1 MADIILEATS
11 TELNYSAGV
20 TGPIQVQI
28 DNLKNVLAIVESEFV
43 ASKKYTP
50 GEYFIYGES
59 LYVVIAEVPSG
70 DAFVAGTNVNSIGS
84 NGVLNSLM
92 SKKTRKKWDAI
103 LTGSPIPDEEGED
116 EEDEPVDPTTP

>member
-28 DNLKNVLAIVESEFV
+28 DNLKNVLATVESEFV

-92 SKKTRKKWDAI
+92 SKRTKKKWDAI
-103 LTGSPIPDEEGED
+103 LTGSPMPDEESED

>member
-28 DNLKNVLAIVESEFV
+28 DSLKNVLATVESEFV

-50 GEYFIYGES
+50 GEYFIYGDS
-59 LYVVIAEVPSG
+59 LYVATDTIASG
-70 DAFVAGTNVNSIGS
+70 ANFVVGTNVTNVSG
-84 NGVLNSLM
+84 GVLNSLM
-92 SKKTRKKWDAI
+92 SRTTRKKWDAI
-103 LTGSPIPDEEGED
+103 LTGSPMPDPDESE
-116 EEDEPVDPTTP
+116 

>member
-1 MADIILEATS
+1 MDDIILEATS

-28 DNLKNVLAIVESEFV
+28 DNLKNVLATVESEFV

-103 LTGSPIPDEEGED
+103 LTGSPMPDEEGED